1 MILILQKAILYTPNH
16 NTGIFKLYIAGII
29 QFQSPII
36 ILYYYTI
43 APKHQ
48 KYNIIRVH
56 NI

>member
-36 ILYYYTI
+36 ILYYYSI

-48 KYNIIRVH
+48 KI
-56 NI
+56 